1 MKTSELGVYSKDIST
16 TQWRKKMIRSIRGKN
31 LACVIAQ
38 AIYFLSFEI
47 IMAKVEVANH
57 TPYRSAIND
66 TIVILEH
73 PDL

>member
-1 MKTSELGVYSKDIST
+1 
-16 TQWRKKMIRSIRGKN
+16 MIRSIRGKN